1 MTSTQISYIVENLLD
16 DVTDSET
23 YLEKCDYIILSK
35 QDRIFIGPDKK
46 LYFDMSNKLLIVTD
60 VNEKGEEVVY
70 SDKIISRCYYTFD
83 SILLFVMKLGVE

>member
-35 QDRIFIGPDKK
+35 QDRIVIGPNKK

-60 VNEKGEEVVY
+60 LNEKGEEVVY
-70 SDKIISRCYYTFD
+70 SDNIISRCYYTFD
-83 SILLFVMKLGVE
+83 SILLFVMKLEVE

>member
-35 QDRIFIGPDKK
+35 QDRIVIGPD
-46 LYFDMSNKLLIVTD
+46 
-60 VNEKGEEVVY
+60 
-70 SDKIISRCYYTFD
+70 
-83 SILLFVMKLGVE
+83 